1 MVGALAARVQQ
12 QVPGDRV
19 AAAEALVA
27 QGDTNAGLNA
37 LTTIL
42 RETDDD
48 MVALEGL
55 NIAAALGLT
64 EQIPKAVYA
73 RACKTGSYPG
83 RLAEDYPDP

>member
-1 MVGALAARVQQ
+1 MYEPAILALRRLAHQHVLAS
-12 QVPGDRV
+12 
-19 AAAEALVA
+19 
-27 QGDTNAGLNA
+27 
-37 LTTIL
+37 